1 MASLASSSDV
11 SSRAPVKRAPS
22 SGTGAGHTSPPS
34 LQVWS
39 ALACIYV
46 VWGSTYLAIR
56 VMVEDIPP
64 LLGAGLRF
72 AIAGGVT
79 LAALAVRG
87 RSVRVSRRALAG
99 AALIGLLLPAGGPG
113 LVTVAERDV
122 PSGLAALLVSSV
134 PLWVVLLR
142 STVGGERVARSTLAG
157 LAVGFA
163 GLALLL
169 LPGSRP
175 AEATAF
181 GVVLVLVA
189 ACSWAV
195 GSFLSPRLELPSEPL
210 VSTAWQ
216 MLFGGIALLAAALI
230 AGEPGD
236 VHPARISTE
245 SVLAFVYLLTMGS
258 WVAFTAYA
266 WLLQNAP
273 VSQVATY
280 AYVNPLVAVVLG
292 WAILDEKLGAGTI
305 AGAALVVASVAAIVT
320 RESGR
325 RKPAAED
332 ADAEAGPAHG
342 APPGPAQPLAADRCV
357 TQRTSIDSVS

>member
-1 MASLASSSDV
+1 
-11 SSRAPVKRAPS
+11 VKRAPS
-22 SGTGAGHTSPPS
+22 SGTGAGRTSPPS
-34 LQVWS
+34 WQVWS

-56 VMVEDIPP
+56 VMVEDVPP

-72 AIAGGVT
+72 ALAGGVT
-79 LAALAVRG
+79 VAALAARG

-99 AALIGLLLPAGGPG
+99 AALLGLLLPAGGPG

-142 STVGGERVARSTLAG
+142 STIGGERVARGTLVG
-157 LAVGFA
+157 LSIGFC

-175 AEATAF
+175 AEATAL

-189 ACSWAV
+189 ACSWAI
-195 GSFLSPRLELPSEPL
+195 GSFLSPRLELPSDAL

-216 MLFGGIALLAAALI
+216 MLIGGIALLAASLV

-236 VHPARISTE
+236 LHPTRISTD
-245 SVLAFVYLLTMGS
+245 SVLAFIYLLTMGS

-292 WAILDEKLGAGTI
+292 WAILDETLGVGMI

-325 RKPAAED
+325 RKPAVEAAPSEAAPAEV
-332 ADAEAGPAHG
+332 ARA
-342 APPGPAQPLAADRCV
+342 
-357 TQRTSIDSVS
+357 